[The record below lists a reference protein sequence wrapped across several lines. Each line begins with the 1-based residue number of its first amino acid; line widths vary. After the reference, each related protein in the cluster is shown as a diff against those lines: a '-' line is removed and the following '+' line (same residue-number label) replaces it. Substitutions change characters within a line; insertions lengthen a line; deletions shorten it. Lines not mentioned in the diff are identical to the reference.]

1 MEMASLPQKTPA
13 PTLAPMTW
21 FSGEIRRAPDEIV
34 RSGGFQPRA
43 PGSGT
48 SLAGFAANNTAS
60 DYVSTSRLES
70 VAEGF
75 AGRGG
80 YVYGISTDGL
90 PMIDE
95 FRRVNS
101 SVDPT
106 GTGLRWTIG
115 NALEVLADDSSF
127 DELAGLA
134 RDRRYGKARQMLV
147 LGLGKSKR
155 PEAVEVLV
163 GLMDDPE
170 VDGQAVMALGK
181 LRTPLAR
188 AALESKR
195 DDKRAWV
202 RREARKALGRLP

>member
-1 MEMASLPQKTPA
+1 
-13 PTLAPMTW
+13 
-21 FSGEIRRAPDEIV
+21 
-34 RSGGFQPRA
+34 
-43 PGSGT
+43 
-48 SLAGFAANNTAS
+48 
-60 DYVSTSRLES
+60 
-70 VAEGF
+70 
-75 AGRGG
+75 
-80 YVYGISTDGL
+80 
-90 PMIDE
+90 MIDE